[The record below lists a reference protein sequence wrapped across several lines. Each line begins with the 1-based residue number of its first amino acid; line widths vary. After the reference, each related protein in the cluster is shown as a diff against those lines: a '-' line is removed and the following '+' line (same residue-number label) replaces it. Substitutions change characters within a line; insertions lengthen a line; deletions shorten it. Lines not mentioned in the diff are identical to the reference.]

1 LEGGA
6 RMNAAVLRA
15 AILIVSDRAARGER
29 ADLSGPR
36 LTEVVQAAGGVVIET
51 RIVADERHSIE
62 AELRRLADLER
73 VPLIL
78 TTGGTGFASRDVT
91 PEATRAVLDK
101 EAPGL
106 AEHARVATSTKTKF
120 AALSR
125 GVAGIR
131 RQSLI
136 VNLPGS
142 PQGAHD
148 MLEALLPL
156 LPHAIAVLAGNAD
169 NHPEA

>member
-1 LEGGA
+1 MIES
-6 RMNAAVLRA
+6 MLRT
-15 AILIVSDRAARGER
+15 AIVVVSDRAATGER

-36 LTEVVQAAGGVVIET
+36 LTEMVQAAGGVVVET
-51 RIVADERHSIE
+51 KVVPDEKSAIE
-62 AELRRLADLER
+62 AELRRLADMER
-73 VPLIL
+73 IPLIL
-78 TTGGTGFASRDVT
+78 TTGGTGFAPRDVT
-91 PEATRAVLDK
+91 PEATRGVLEK

-106 AEHARVATSTKTKF
+106 AEHARASTSSKTKF

-131 RQSLI
+131 RRSLI

-156 LPHAIAVLAGNAD
+156 LPHAIAVLAGTAD
-169 NHPEA
+169 DHPPV

>member
-1 LEGGA
+1 MKET
-6 RMNAAVLRA
+6 MLRA
-15 AILIVSDRAARGER
+15 AIVIVSDRSASGQRE
-29 ADLSGPR
+29 DLSGPR
-36 LTEVVQAAGGVVIET
+36 LAEVVQSAGGVVVET
-51 RIVADERHSIE
+51 KIIPDERHFIE
-62 AELRRLADLER
+62 AELRRLADVER

-78 TTGGTGFASRDVT
+78 TTGGTGFAPRDVT

-106 AEHARVATSTKTKF
+106 AEHSRAATSSKTKF

-131 RQSLI
+131 RKSII

-156 LPHAIAVLAGNAD
+156 LPHAIAVLAGTAD
-169 NHPEA
+169 NHPDS

>member
-1 LEGGA
+1 MSEA
-6 RMNAAVLRA
+6 ILRA
-15 AILIVSDRAARGER
+15 AIVIVSDRAASGQR

-36 LTEVVQAAGGVVIET
+36 LTQVVEAAGGIVVET
-51 RIVADERHSIE
+51 KIVPDERVSIE
-62 AELRRLADLER
+62 AELRRFADIER

-78 TTGGTGFASRDVT
+78 TTGGTGFAPRDVT
-91 PEATRAVLDK
+91 PEATRAVIDK

-106 AEHARVATSTKTKF
+106 AEHARVATAPKTKF

-131 RQSLI
+131 RKSLI

-169 NHPEA
+169 THPDV

>member
-1 LEGGA
+1 LEGRA
-6 RMNAAVLRA
+6 RMSEAMLRA
-15 AILIVSDRAARGER
+15 AIVIVSDRAASGQR

-36 LTEVVQAAGGVVIET
+36 LTEVVQSAGGVVVET
-51 RIVADERHSIE
+51 KIVADEKHSIE
-62 AELRRLADLER
+62 AELRRLADMER

-78 TTGGTGFASRDVT
+78 TTGGTGFAPRDVT

-106 AEHARVATSTKTKF
+106 AEHARAATAPKTRF

-131 RQSLI
+131 RRSLI

-142 PQGAHD
+142 PQGAQD

-156 LPHAIAVLAGNAD
+156 LPHAISVLAGNAD
-169 NHPEA
+169 DHPES